1 MIKISNETK
10 VGVLAAISIVIL
22 ILGYNFLKGENL
34 FTRYQIFYGVF
45 KDVDGLLVNN
55 PVVIHGYKVGHVSEV
70 EFNNQTLEL
79 YVEIK
84 VDNTVKVPENSI
96 IKIIN
101 KDMIG
106 TKAVELI
113 IGDAPLLAK
122 NGDTL
127 VSQKDPAMAK
137 AISNI
142 LTPLNDKVSSVL
154 NSLDSATNAGQ
165 LNQTIADLS
174 ATLRS
179 FKRTSDELTTT
190 LEGKG
195 PQLRSILAN
204 VQSSTEDLKKTT
216 PKLEETITKLNTA
229 SGKIAELD
237 LASSVKKIN
246 ETAEEL
252 NTLIEGINKGQGSLG
267 QLAINKELYDNLN
280 KASVQ
285 LDVLLKDIEKN
296 PRRYTGITERQRKK
310 GDAAKTGK

>member
-10 VGVLAAISIVIL
+10 VGTLAAISIVIL

-34 FTRYQIFYGVF
+34 FTRYQIFYAVF

-113 IGDAPLLAK
+113 IGDALMLAK

-127 VSQKDPAMAK
+127 ESQKDPAMAK

-216 PKLEETITKLNTA
+216 PKLDETITKLNKA

-237 LASSVKKIN
+237 LASSVQKIN
-246 ETAEEL
+246 QTAEEL

>member
-10 VGVLAAISIVIL
+10 VGTLAAISIVIL

-216 PKLEETITKLNTA
+216 PKLDETITKLNTA

-310 GDAAKTGK
+310 GDAAKSGK